1 MKRGELVKNEDVR
14 LTNGESIKEV
24 GDKGYKYLG
33 ILELDK
39 IKEKEMKE
47 LFRKEY
53 LRRINL
59 IMKSKLNGS
68 NKILAANTWAVS
80 LMRYGAGIL
89 RWTKSELQEID
100 RRIRKVMIINKE
112 LHPRSD
118 IARIYV
124 SRKKGEEV

>member
-1 MKRGELVKNEDVR
+1 MEK
-14 LTNGESIKEV
+14 SIKET
-24 GDKGYKYLG
+24 GDEGYKYLG

-53 LRRINL
+53 LRRFN
-59 IMKSKLNGS
+59 IMKSKLNGR

-89 RWTKSELQEID
+89 R
-100 RRIRKVMIINKE
+100 
-112 LHPRSD
+112 
-118 IARIYV
+118 
-124 SRKKGEEV
+124 